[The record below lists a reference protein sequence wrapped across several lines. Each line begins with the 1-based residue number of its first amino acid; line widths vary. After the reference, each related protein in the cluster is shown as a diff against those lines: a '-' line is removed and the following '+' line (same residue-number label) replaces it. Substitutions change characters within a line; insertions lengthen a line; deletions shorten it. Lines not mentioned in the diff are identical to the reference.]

1 MTTEGL
7 TAITSTVL
15 ILHVCGA
22 RVCIPAQNAT
32 SLVTLALPALP
43 GYLLRQP
50 ELHLRVQPAAMWP
63 LTFRVVKWWLDWTE
77 WVCHQ
82 RAVAHRFTE
91 MLKKHLMLQF
101 KENLLWLLFLF
112 TYSAVQ
118 KSLATPYFF
127 ILCQENA
134 VFWTVCKHRW
144 KYSILGKNWLFSI
157 LTSLKF
163 SILYDHL

>member
-22 RVCIPAQNAT
+22 RVCILAQNAT

-50 ELHLRVQPAAMWP
+50 ELHLRVQPAVMWP

-101 KENLLWLLFLF
+101 KENLLWILFLF

-118 KSLATPYFF
+118 KSLALISLYCVRKMQFF
-127 ILCQENA
+127 ELCANIDGN
-134 VFWTVCKHRW
+134 TV
-144 KYSILGKNWLFSI
+144 Y
-157 LTSLKF
+157 
-163 SILYDHL
+163 